1 MQGKLFCS
9 AITNVSRRTGQ
20 EKVWQSTIFVFAWL
34 YTLLERR
41 ANTQPSGK
49 FLKSILVWQL
59 QKLSAEPHP
68 CLQDD
73 VTTCIIKSY
82 APTVSCLDFALVSED
97 SGVSKAPASLS
108 SALAPSLRR
117 TPTLSAFLQCQR
129 LPSFGIRHPGQ
140 QWLRL
145 LQVQG
150 AGEGR
155 GVSMSEIIVFEWI
168 LSIWKK
174 DSFSSDIDFIPWS
187 QLAGWV

>member
-1 MQGKLFCS
+1 MSLSLKYTILLADGLFIFKGKTEDVGIAKISGSYLEANISKCRASCFAVQLPMSVGGQGKKKFGKAQFLCLPDCIPCWS
-9 AITNVSRRTGQ
+9 DGHC
-20 EKVWQSTIFVFAWL
+20 
-34 YTLLERR
+34 RR

-117 TPTLSAFLQCQR
+117 TPPLSALSSM
-129 LPSFGIRHPGQ
+129 PKAA
-140 QWLRL
+140 L
-145 LQVQG
+145 L
-150 AGEGR
+150 
-155 GVSMSEIIVFEWI
+155 WN
-168 LSIWKK
+168 
-174 DSFSSDIDFIPWS
+174 
-187 QLAGWV
+187 